1 MEVMLHGNIL
11 LSRNLEFTGFV
22 VSTFSFQL
30 NSRVLITADV
40 LADASDVFFN
50 IGQKRIERK

>member
-1 MEVMLHGNIL
+1 MEVILHGNIL

-22 VSTFSFQL
+22 VGTFSFQL

-40 LADASDVFFN
+40 LADASDVFF
-50 IGQKRIERK
+50 